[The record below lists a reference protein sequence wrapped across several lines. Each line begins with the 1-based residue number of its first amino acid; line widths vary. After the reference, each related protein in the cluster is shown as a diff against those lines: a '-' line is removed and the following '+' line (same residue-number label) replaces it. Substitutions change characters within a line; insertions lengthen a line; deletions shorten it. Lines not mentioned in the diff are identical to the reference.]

1 MHHLDPE
8 LLSLLALDE
17 RAGDESDMEHLRT
30 CGTCAAEYA
39 ALRRAAD
46 AVRADPDRSALVPP
60 GPHVWTAIHGELG
73 LDETLAEDPLAAEQ
87 PRNVSQPVT
96 EQQKPGIRGGKLPG
110 RTFPGGGAWLAAAA
124 AVIIAA
130 AGITWAITRQ
140 APEPAP
146 VATTELEPL
155 EEFSVTGTAQVVRTD
170 EGARQ
175 LTVELSEDV
184 AEGYQEV
191 WLIKPDLSGLI
202 SLGTMEQQTQTFT
215 IPAEVSLDQYPI
227 VDVSDEPVD
236 GDPAHSGISIV
247 RGSLSS

>member
-17 RAGDESDMEHLRT
+17 RAGDETDMEHLRT

-39 ALRRAAD
+39 ALRRTAD
-46 AVRADPDRSALVPP
+46 AVRADPTRSALVPP
-60 GPHVWTAIHGELG
+60 GPQVWAAIHSELG
-73 LDETLAEDPLAAEQ
+73 LNGSLAEDPLSAEQ
-87 PRNVSQPVT
+87 PRNVGQPGSK
-96 EQQKPGIRGGKLPG
+96 QQKPGMRGARLPG
-110 RTFPGGGAWLAAAA
+110 RAIPGAGLWLTAAA

-130 AGITWAITRQ
+130 AGITWAVTRQ

-146 VATTELEPL
+146 LAATELEPL

-184 AEGYQEV
+184 AQGYQEV